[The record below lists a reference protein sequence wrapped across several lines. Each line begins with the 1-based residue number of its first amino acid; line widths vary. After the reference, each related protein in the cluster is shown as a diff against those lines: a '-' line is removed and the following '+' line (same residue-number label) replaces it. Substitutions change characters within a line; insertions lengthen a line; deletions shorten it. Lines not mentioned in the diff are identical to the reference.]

1 MRPAPYFT
9 NIYAAIK
16 VMHYRYGIGDIQEI
30 RQFAD
35 GRIEVTAKGY
45 GMKPHTR
52 RGTVSGESFGKRTIR
67 LYGHR
72 MTVNIIG
79 G

>member
-1 MRPAPYFT
+1 MQTPYFAQL
-9 NIYAAIK
+9 NNVIK

-30 RQFAD
+30 RQYAD
-35 GRIEVTAKGY
+35 GKIEVVAKGY

-52 RGTVSGESFGKRTIR
+52 RGTVSGETFGKRTIR

-72 MTVNIIG
+72 LTVTIIG
-79 G
+79 E

>member
-1 MRPAPYFT
+1 MQTSYFAQL
-9 NIYAAIK
+9 NNAIK
-16 VMHYRYGIGDIQEI
+16 LMHYRHGVGDIQEI

-52 RGTVSGESFGKRTIR
+52 RGTVSGETFGKRTIR

-72 MTVNIIG
+72 LTVTIIG

>member
-1 MRPAPYFT
+1 MQTTYFAQL
-9 NIYAAIK
+9 NNAIK

-30 RQFAD
+30 RQYAA
-35 GRIEVTAKGY
+35 GKIEVTAKGY

-52 RGTVSGESFGKRTIR
+52 RGTVSGETFGKRTIH

>member
-1 MRPAPYFT
+1 MQTYFT
-9 NIYAAIK
+9 QLNNAIK

-35 GRIEVTAKGY
+35 GRIKVVAKGY

-67 LYGHR
+67 LYGHQL
-72 MTVNIIG
+72 TVTIIG